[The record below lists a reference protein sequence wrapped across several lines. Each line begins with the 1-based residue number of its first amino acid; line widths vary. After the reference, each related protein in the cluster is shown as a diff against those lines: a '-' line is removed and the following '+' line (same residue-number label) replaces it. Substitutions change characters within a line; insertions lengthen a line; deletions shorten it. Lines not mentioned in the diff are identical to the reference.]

1 MIGLVFVSHSA
12 QLAEGVLELARGM
25 AGDEVRMAAAGGM
38 DLPERPLGTD
48 PGLILQA
55 IETVDSGDG
64 VLVLM
69 DLGSAI
75 LSAEM
80 AVDLLPPEQRAR
92 VLLCEAPMVEGAVA
106 AAVQARIGSPLDQVA
121 AEARGALA
129 AKQEHLRPAEVPV
142 PSVSPET
149 SGAAFTR
156 ILDVT
161 NPLGLHARPAA
172 RFVQTVGRFPET
184 PVQVRNLTNGKGPVS
199 GRSIN
204 AIATLGVAQGH
215 RVEVAAAG
223 AQAEA
228 VLAALQALAE
238 DRFGDADE
246 APAIEANPIGP
257 ALEGSPANVWVGLV
271 GSRGLALGPARHLR
285 ARLPEIPTHAIDD
298 PSAEWARL
306 ETALARTRQDLD
318 RTAAVVVRRGDR
330 QAAGIFEAH
339 ALFLEDPSLRE
350 PARESIFQ
358 QRRTAAEAWQRAS
371 EAAAEG
377 YRTMEDA
384 YLRARA
390 TDVLDVSRQVIG
402 HLLGEG
408 EGAPVL
414 EGAGILVA
422 EDLTPAITA
431 RLDPALVKGI
441 CTAAGSPTSHSA
453 ILART
458 FGIPAVVG
466 LGKGILAVPE
476 GQTLALDAD
485 RGWVIPEPDEET
497 LRSFTAQIGERAAVE
512 AAALAE
518 SAAPATTTDGRR
530 VEIGANIGSLA
541 EAQTAVSAGAEGIGL
556 LRTEF
561 LFLDRTT
568 APDEEEQFTAYR
580 DIGEA
585 MGGRPVIVRT
595 LDIGGDKPLPYIDL
609 GQEANPFLGWR
620 AIRMCLDQPEFF
632 KTQLRA
638 ILRAAALHP
647 LRVMFPM
654 VATLEELRAA
664 RSLLAEAH
672 AEALAKGHAV
682 PDRIET
688 GIMVEV
694 PSAALLAGILAP
706 EVDFFSIGTNDLTQY
721 TLAAER
727 GNTRVAALGDPCH
740 PAVLTLI
747 RQVAES
753 AHAHGKWVGICGELG
768 ADVDALPILLGLGID
783 ELSMSAPAIPGTKRR
798 LRSMALASAREL
810 AARALT
816 LSTAAEVRQAC
827 SGSR

>member
-12 QLAEGVLELARGM
+12 RLAEGILELARGM

-55 IETVDSGDG
+55 IEAVDSGDG

-80 AVDLLPPEQRAR
+80 ALDLLPPEQRER
-92 VLLCEAPMVEGAVA
+92 VRLCEAPMVEGAVA
-106 AAVQARIGSPLDQVA
+106 AAVQARIGSPLDLVA
-121 AEARGALA
+121 TEARGALA
-129 AKQEHLRPAEVPV
+129 AKQEHLRPAEVPASSTQPE
-142 PSVSPET
+142 PSGE
-149 SGAAFTR
+149 ACTR
-156 ILDVT
+156 ILEVT
-161 NPLGLHARPAA
+161 NRLGLHARPAA
-172 RFVQTVGRFPET
+172 RFVQAVGRFPET
-184 PVQVRNLTNGKGPVS
+184 QVQVRNLTNGKGPVP

-215 RVEVAAAG
+215 RVEVAAVG
-223 AQAEA
+223 PQAEA
-228 VLAALQALAE
+228 VLDALQALAE
-238 DRFGDADE
+238 DRFGDVDE
-246 APAIEANPIGP
+246 APLAEATPVIP
-257 ALEGSPANVWVGLV
+257 VPEGLPSAAWVGLV

-285 ARLPEIPTHAIDD
+285 ARLPEIPTHTIDD
-298 PSAEWARL
+298 PPAEWARL
-306 ETALARTRQDLD
+306 ETALARTRQDLE
-318 RTAAVVVRRGDR
+318 RTAAEVARRGDR

-350 PARESIFQ
+350 PARGAIFQ
-358 QRRTAAEAWQRAS
+358 GRRTAAEAWQRAS
-371 EAAAEG
+371 EAAAED
-377 YRTMEDA
+377 YRAMEDA

-408 EGAPVL
+408 EGAPAL
-414 EGAGILVA
+414 EGPGILVA
-422 EDLTPAITA
+422 EDLTPAMTA

-485 RGWVIPEPDEET
+485 RGCVIPEPDEEV
-497 LRSFTAQIGERAAVE
+497 LRAFTARIGERTALE

-518 SAAPATTTDGRR
+518 SAVPALTIDGHR

-541 EAQTAVSAGAEGIGL
+541 EARAAVAAGAEGIGL

-561 LFLDRTT
+561 LFLDRRT
-568 APDEEEQFTAYR
+568 APDEEEQFNAYR
-580 DIGEA
+580 DIAEA
-585 MGGRPVIVRT
+585 MGGRPIIART

-620 AIRMCLDQPEFF
+620 AIRMCLGQPAFF

-664 RSLLAEAH
+664 KALLAEART
-672 AEALAKGHAV
+672 EARAQGHAV

-694 PSAALLAGILAP
+694 PSAALLAGLLAP

-727 GNTRVAALGDPCH
+727 GNTRVASLGDPCH
-740 PAVLTLI
+740 PAVLRLI
-747 RQVAES
+747 RQVAEA

-768 ADVDALPILLGLGID
+768 ADPDALPILLGLGID

-798 LRSMALASAREL
+798 LRSMALAPAREL
-810 AARALT
+810 ASRVLELA
-816 LSTAAEVRQAC
+816 TAAEVRKA
-827 SGSR
+827 STGSR